1 MNLSVTAG
9 AGNDSLV
16 DSPTNG
22 TASSGGDA
30 GGTVVGNYATLNPL
44 DKWRRSLLANGNL
57 DASSTARSS
66 IRARA
71 NDCLSGSWQMVRRSY
86 SQRSTL
92 AGLNSRYGR
101 SCSGAAL
108 LN

>member
-1 MNLSVTAG
+1 LTPTASGSPRHTPGTYGTNGFHLPISRITAAATATTLGKDTSGNGNNWTPNNLSVTAG

-44 DKWRRSLLANGNL
+44 DKILL
-57 DASSTARSS
+57 
-66 IRARA
+66 
-71 NDCLSGSWQMVRRSY
+71 SY
-86 SQRSTL
+86 TRKRKS
-92 AGLNSRYGR
+92 
-101 SCSGAAL
+101 
-108 LN
+108 